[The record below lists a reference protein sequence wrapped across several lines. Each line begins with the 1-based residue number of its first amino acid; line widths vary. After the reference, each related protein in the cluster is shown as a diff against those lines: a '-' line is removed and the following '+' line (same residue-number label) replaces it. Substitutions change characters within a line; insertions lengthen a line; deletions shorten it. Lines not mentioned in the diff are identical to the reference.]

1 MENRLSFLTSLLEQ
15 KKSGVSDEE
24 IIKEYDKE
32 YGEGSLEKILD
43 PRKEGTKRFSENPLI
58 LLAEENGALKALLEN
73 RKRDLFG
80 PDDSVKESR
89 MKDEL
94 FRLKG
99 IILHYQKIEELIL
112 PLLPDLSDEAKGE
125 ILSDQKTSLDDINEF
140 SKARKRKDTSLRE
153 RIFPSL
159 VSSLSIN
166 IDTENE
172 YLLPLLD
179 ERLSPLRLCLLK
191 EQRDRKGYFLLR
203 YPSRKDS

>member
-32 YGEGSLEKILD
+32 YGEGSLEKLLD

-89 MKDEL
+89 LKDEL

-99 IILHYQKIEELIL
+99 ILLHYQKIKELIL
-112 PLLPDLSDEAKGE
+112 PLLPDLSDEAKSE

-166 IDTENE
+166 INTENE